1 MIILSLE
8 SSCDETACAIVKAD
22 NDNFVLLS
30 SIVSS
35 QIVKHEKYGGV
46 VPELAGRH
54 HLELCTNVVRLALDE
69 AKLTLED
76 IDLFAS
82 TRGPGLS
89 AALLIGM
96 TAGKSYAMAMNKPF
110 VGIHHHEAHL
120 LSVLLEHEKVE
131 FPIATALVSG
141 GHTMFVVVEAPG
153 KYRVMGATIDDAAGE
168 AYDKVSRM
176 LGLAYPGGPIIDAL
190 ANKGDASKH
199 KLTRPMKDNLYDVS
213 FSGLK
218 TATKYYIRDNPQA
231 LPEDVAASFQ
241 EAVVDILTTRI
252 KNILKLMEKEG
263 NPARAISLGGGVAA
277 NSALREAVEEL
288 GAQKNIRAL
297 IPERIMCT
305 DNAAMIGVCA
315 YYHHKLRGEDNLN
328 ADIKSSW
335 PLSSLQ

>member
-54 HLELCTNVVRLALDE
+54 HLELCTNVVRLALEE
-69 AKLTLED
+69 ANVTLED

-89 AALLIGM
+89 AALLVGM
-96 TAGKSYAMAMNKPF
+96 TAGKTYAMALDKPF

-120 LSVLLEHEKVE
+120 LSVLLEHDDVE
-131 FPIATALVSG
+131 FPFATALVSG
-141 GHTMFVVVEAPG
+141 GHTMFVIVEAPG
-153 KYRVMGATIDDAAGE
+153 KYRVMGGTIDDAAGE

-176 LGLAYPGGPIIDAL
+176 LGLEYPGGPVIDKL
-190 ANKGDASKH
+190 AIQGDASKH
-199 KLTRPMKDNLYDVS
+199 KLTRPMKDSLYDVS

-241 EAVVDILTTRI
+241 EAVVDILTMRI
-252 KNILKLMEKEG
+252 KNILKLMAKEG
-263 NPARAISLGGGVAA
+263 KPAKAISLGGGVAA
-277 NSALREAVEEL
+277 NSALRKAAEDLAN
-288 GAQKNIRAL
+288 QNNIRAL

-305 DNAAMIGVCA
+305 DNAAMIAVCA
-315 YYHHKLRGEDNLN
+315 YYHYKNRGEDKLD